1 MNDSRLAQR
10 AILEDKQINFLQKEK
25 LNLFITGKVKYIV
38 LIEDFKMIPIYEYE
52 KEMAELDILID
63 ARIEFI
69 KSQYFISPRIFNY

>member
-1 MNDSRLAQR
+1 MNNSRLAQR

-38 LIEDFKMIPIYEYE
+38 LIEDFKMIPVYQYQN
-52 KEMAELDILID
+52 EMNTLDFLIE